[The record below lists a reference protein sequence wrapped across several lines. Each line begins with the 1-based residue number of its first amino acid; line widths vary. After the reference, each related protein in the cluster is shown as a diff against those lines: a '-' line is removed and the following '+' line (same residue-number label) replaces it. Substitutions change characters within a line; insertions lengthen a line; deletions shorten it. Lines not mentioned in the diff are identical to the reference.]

1 MLLIFSILIGAGTA
15 GLLISLGLFLSV
27 QRAGL
32 KNMGPATFRKLEQ
45 QLPDFLSAVSSGL
58 SSGSSLLQSLEMS
71 NEKTPPPLKHLIGGI
86 LSRVRAGMP
95 LEKAMEK
102 TAAGL
107 ERGSVILALYSMASS
122 YRSGGNMVQSLSQL
136 ANLCRERENL
146 RKKIVASTA
155 QSRMQGTVLILVPI
169 FFLIFLFL
177 TSPENFSE
185 VLDSSLGK
193 KLLFSAGV
201 LQLLGTLM
209 IKKMLRQE
217 IL

>member
-1 MLLIFSILIGAGTA
+1 MLSIFSILAGTGTA
-15 GLLISLGLFLSV
+15 GLIMSLGLFLSAK
-27 QRAGL
+27 RPRRN
-32 KNMGPATFRKLEQ
+32 NMGPATFRKLEQ
-45 QLPDFLSAVSSGL
+45 QLPDFLNAVSSGL

-71 NEKTPPPLKHLIGGI
+71 NEKTPRPLNHLMGGI
-86 LSRVRAGMP
+86 LNMVRAGMP

-107 ERGSVILALYSMASS
+107 KRGSLLLALYSMAAS

-146 RKKIVASTA
+146 RKKILASTA
-155 QSRMQGTVLILVPI
+155 QSRMQGTVLVLVPV
-169 FFLIFLFL
+169 FFLIFLFF
-177 TSPENFSE
+177 TSPESFSE

-193 KLLFSAGV
+193 KLLLAAGI

-209 IKKMLRQE
+209 IKRMLRQE